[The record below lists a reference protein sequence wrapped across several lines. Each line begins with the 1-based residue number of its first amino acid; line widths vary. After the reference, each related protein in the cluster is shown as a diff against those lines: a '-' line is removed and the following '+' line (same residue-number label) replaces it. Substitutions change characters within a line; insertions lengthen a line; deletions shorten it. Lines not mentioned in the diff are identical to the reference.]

1 METEGG
7 GSNLTV
13 NLSNVT
19 DSLTVEISLAGA
31 DSSWVSVSNSE
42 AGDAGTLLSSTGVS
56 SYSATLPAGTKT
68 SVITLGVTAGV
79 NVSINGQAVDTS
91 ALTSTTLSYIT
102 INIQ

>member
-1 METEGG
+1 MKI
-7 GSNLTV
+7 
-13 NLSNVT
+13 
-19 DSLTVEISLAGA
+19 DF
-31 DSSWVSVSNSE
+31 
-42 AGDAGTLLSSTGVS
+42 
-56 SYSATLPAGTKT
+56 TKT